1 MRNHP
6 KMQTSVTT
14 YPSTAL
20 WLGERIE
27 SLTCKHSVF
36 FLLPW
41 FCPLWGFPFVSFPLL
56 IPVYILPEKKN
67 RATPKWASKSRWGV
81 ETVDKNNPP
90 FLPAWWVKTE
100 RIKQIW
106 TKPTMVYG
114 RSSCEVGVRAENI
127 PEPLLR
133 KGERESAFPH
143 LFSFFFLQGSNHVGY
158 LKISQAW
165 RCTPTVPVLGVEAWR
180 PGVHW
185 PGTHRV

>member
-56 IPVYILPEKKN
+56 IPVYILPEKKKIE
-67 RATPKWASKSRWGV
+67 RLLSGPQSPAGEWRQLIKIIPLFFQPGGWRLSGLSRFEPNQQWSTEGQAVRLVSGQRTFRNLSWGR
-81 ETVDKNNPP
+81 EKGSQPS
-90 FLPAWWVKTE
+90 
-100 RIKQIW
+100 
-106 TKPTMVYG
+106 PT
-114 RSSCEVGVRAENI
+114 
-127 PEPLLR
+127 
-133 KGERESAFPH
+133 FF
-143 LFSFFFLQGSNHVGY
+143 LFSFHKDQ
-158 LKISQAW
+158 
-165 RCTPTVPVLGVEAWR
+165 TT
-180 PGVHW
+180 
-185 PGTHRV
+185 